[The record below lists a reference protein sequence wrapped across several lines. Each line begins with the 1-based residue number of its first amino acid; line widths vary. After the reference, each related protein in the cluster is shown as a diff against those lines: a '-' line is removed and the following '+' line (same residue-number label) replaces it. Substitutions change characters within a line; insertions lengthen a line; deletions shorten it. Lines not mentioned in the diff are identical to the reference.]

1 MLSGLLNT
9 YEKKDFENFVTDF
22 TPGFFRWKGVK
33 TGEKGR
39 SSSYDYK
46 FSNDIGF
53 QGVKIFRVC
62 LCVSQSKIW
71 SLCSHMGG
79 IYQYPQCYVIPPPPP
94 REHSTGMNNLLSG
107 IPFCHEDKTIWKYS
121 GCNILLMNVKFHSG
135 EGLVTG
141 KFRALEIIFSYECK
155 RYSRNNIGES
165 LLVV

>member
-22 TPGFFRWKGVK
+22 TPGFFRGKGVK

-39 SSSYDYK
+39 FSSCDHK

-71 SLCSHMGG
+71 SLCSIWVGFW
-79 IYQYPQCYVIPPPPP
+79 VK
-94 REHSTGMNNLLSG
+94 HSLNKDLFFGRFSLKNGWIFQKLAT
-107 IPFCHEDKTIWKYS
+107 KY
-121 GCNILLMNVKFHSG
+121 
-135 EGLVTG
+135 
-141 KFRALEIIFSYECK
+141 
-155 RYSRNNIGES
+155 
-165 LLVV
+165 